1 MSSSSSSS
9 SRSSSPNRSFA
20 EIAAGAD
27 LGDRSKVTPQHV
39 IDKFWGKF
47 TTKNPGKATTV
58 IPSNTYIQAAAKRG
72 NRVTASTTDASYEE
86 AAATCRAKVE
96 KIVKECRRINK
107 KYRDPHFDIE
117 ADLKFGQNDCLQ
129 SLSNVEDS
137 TPGLDMQ
144 PQSVKRVGDIFDKPC
159 FYIDGPTTSDIRQ
172 GRNGDCWLMAALCTL
187 SNKPGLIERL
197 CVAHDQA
204 VGVYGFVFYRDGEW
218 ISEIVD
224 DYLYLTKPDYD
235 ESYLDR
241 VLFDNVERLDPEEA
255 YRRIY
260 QSNSGSLYFAQ
271 CQHPQETWLPLLEKC
286 YAKAHGDYAAIEGG
300 YGGEGIED
308 LTGGVSSELFANDI
322 LDKDYFWN
330 EELLKVN
337 KEFLF
342 SCWTGVWG
350 TGWGDRKGIIELHAY
365 SIQKAVEIDGKRLL
379 KLKNPWG
386 KGEWNGPWSDGSKEW
401 TPEWLTKLDHRFG
414 DDGDF
419 WISYEDLLRKYQ
431 SFDRTR
437 LFTPEWRVT
446 QVWTTLSVPWALD
459 YHDTHFSFTITKPGP
474 VVIVLAQLDDRYFRG
489 LEGQYRFE
497 LTFRVHKA
505 GKSDYVVRSQTPY
518 RMTRSTNVELE
529 LEAGDYEV
537 RVKINATRNESVFPI
552 EKVIKQNA
560 KSRREKLLRIGLTYD
575 LGHCKGR
582 FVETLEEKAARK
594 AHEAELKKK
603 KKDRIRKKL
612 LKDREAAHYLA
623 TKEWA
628 WAEHRRLKKR
638 EKAKLKKAEKKLKK
652 EARKAEKAAARAE
665 KAALEAQAAAEA
677 AEKEV
682 AEKKE
687 KEEKEAES
695 TDKTEKVETTP
706 SSEEKK
712 VESKEEESKPQEP
725 LTPES
730 TADDD
735 VEEKDEEKG
744 DNEEEAKEEE
754 NEENEEKAEEGDDE
768 KEKAEESESESEEE
782 SDTDDGAASSVGSL
796 RDLSERE
803 IQIAVDTYTG
813 DIPSNSESSD
823 SSSSDSDT
831 NEGDD
836 AEKDPWNAV
845 VVAGI
850 RIFHKSLGDDDE
862 GGSSLNLKVIR
873 PIPYGKDNDKV
884 DVENKGKSTKCNT
897 KVLDVDDSA
906 KDATLI
912 GDKKEKIRFIK
923 GEGRRT
929 FTL

>member
-20 EIAAGAD
+20 EIATGAD

-117 ADLKFGQNDCLQ
+117 ADLKFGQNDCLR
-129 SLSNVEDS
+129 SLSNAEDC

-204 VGVYGFVFYRDGEW
+204 VGVYGFVFFRDGEW

-337 KEFLF
+337 EEFLF

-497 LTFRVHKA
+497 LMFRVHKA

-518 RMTRSTNVELE
+518 RMTRSANVELE

-537 RVKINATRNESVFPI
+537 RVKINATRNESIFPI

-582 FVETLEEKAARK
+582 FVETAEEKAARK

-612 LKDREAAHYLA
+612 QKDREAAHYLA

-638 EKAKLKKAEKKLKK
+638 EKAKLKAAAKKLKK

-677 AEKEV
+677 AEKEA
-682 AEKKE
+682 AEE
-687 KEEKEAES
+687 KEKEAES

-735 VEEKDEEKG
+735 VEEKKAEVDEETKEEEKTEEE
-744 DNEEEAKEEE
+744 EEEAAEGDDE
-754 NEENEEKAEEGDDE
+754 EEKAEE
-768 KEKAEESESESEEE
+768 EKAEESESESEEE
-782 SDTDDGAASSVGSL
+782 SDTDDGAASSVGSF

-803 IQIAVDTYTG
+803 IEIAVDAYTG
-813 DIPSNSESSD
+813 DIPSDSESSD
-823 SSSSDSDT
+823 SSSDSDA

-862 GGSSLNLKVIR
+862 DGSSLNLKVIR

-884 DVENKGKSTKCNT
+884 DVENKGKSSKCNT

-912 GDKKEKIRFIK
+912 GDKEKIRFIK

>member
-1 MSSSSSSS
+1 MERPVEYVTSSML
-9 SRSSSPNRSFA
+9 RNQKM
-20 EIAAGAD
+20 
-27 LGDRSKVTPQHV
+27 LTV
-39 IDKFWGKF
+39 
-47 TTKNPGKATTV
+47 PG
-58 IPSNTYIQAAAKRG
+58 
-72 NRVTASTTDASYEE
+72 
-86 AAATCRAKVE
+86 
-96 KIVKECRRINK
+96 
-107 KYRDPHFDIE
+107 
-117 ADLKFGQNDCLQ
+117 
-129 SLSNVEDS
+129 
-137 TPGLDMQ
+137 
-144 PQSVKRVGDIFDKPC
+144 
-159 FYIDGPTTSDIRQ
+159 
-172 GRNGDCWLMAALCTL
+172 
-187 SNKPGLIERL
+187 
-197 CVAHDQA
+197 
-204 VGVYGFVFYRDGEW
+204 
-218 ISEIVD
+218 
-224 DYLYLTKPDYD
+224 
-235 ESYLDR
+235 
-241 VLFDNVERLDPEEA
+241 
-255 YRRIY
+255 
-260 QSNSGSLYFAQ
+260 
-271 CQHPQETWLPLLEKC
+271 
-286 YAKAHGDYAAIEGG
+286 
-300 YGGEGIED
+300 
-308 LTGGVSSELFANDI
+308 
-322 LDKDYFWN
+322 
-330 EELLKVN
+330 
-337 KEFLF
+337 
-342 SCWTGVWG
+342 
-350 TGWGDRKGIIELHAY
+350 
-365 SIQKAVEIDGKRLL
+365 
-379 KLKNPWG
+379 
-386 KGEWNGPWSDGSKEW
+386 DGSKEW

-582 FVETLEEKAARK
+582 FVETPEEKAARK

-638 EKAKLKKAEKKLKK
+638 EKAKLKAAAKKLKK

-677 AEKEV
+677 AEKE
-682 AEKKE
+682 E

-712 VESKEEESKPQEP
+712 VESKEEEPKPQEP

-754 NEENEEKAEEGDDE
+754 KEENEEKAEEGDDE

-782 SDTDDGAASSVGSL
+782 SDTDDGAASSVGSF

-803 IQIAVDTYTG
+803 IQIAVDAYTG
-813 DIPSNSESSD
+813 DIPSDSESSD
-823 SSSSDSDT
+823 SSSDSDT

-850 RIFHKSLGDDDE
+850 RVFHKSLGDDDE
-862 GGSSLNLKVIR
+862 DGSSLNLKVIR
-873 PIPYGKDNDKV
+873 PITYGKDNDKV

>member
-9 SRSSSPNRSFA
+9 SRSSSPNRTSA
-20 EIAAGAD
+20 EAAAD

-72 NRVTASTTDASYEE
+72 NRVSSSTTDASYEE

-117 ADLKFGQNDCLQ
+117 ADLKFGQNECLQ
-129 SLSNVEDS
+129 SLSNTEDD
-137 TPGLDMQ
+137 TPGIDMQ

-172 GRNGDCWLMAALCTL
+172 GRSGDCWLMAALCTL

-241 VLFDNVERLDPEEA
+241 VLFGDVEHLDPEEA

-286 YAKAHGDYAAIEGG
+286 YAKAHGDYAAIDGG
-300 YGGEGIED
+300 FGGEGIED

-337 KEFLF
+337 NEFLF
-342 SCWTGVWG
+342 GCSTGIWG
-350 TGWGDRKGIIELHAY
+350 NGWGDRKGILELHAY

-431 SFDRTR
+431 SFERTR

-446 QVWTTLSVPWALD
+446 QLWTTLSVPWALD

-474 VVIVLAQLDDRYFRG
+474 VVIVLAQLDERYFRG
-489 LEGQYRFE
+489 LQGQYSFE
-497 LTFRVHKA
+497 MTFRVHKA

-537 RVKINATRNESVFPI
+537 RVKINATRDESVFPI

-560 KSRREKLLRIGLTYD
+560 KTRREKLLRIGLTYD

-582 FVETLEEKAARK
+582 FVETPEEKAARK

-612 LKDREAAHYLA
+612 LKDREAAHYMA
-623 TKEWA
+623 TKDWA

-638 EKAKLKKAEKKLKK
+638 EKAKLKKEAKKLKK
-652 EARKAEKAAARAE
+652 EARKAEKAAA
-665 KAALEAQAAAEA
+665 EAQAAAEA
-677 AEKEV
+677 AEKEA

-687 KEEKEAES
+687 EKGS
-695 TDKTEKVETTP
+695 R
-706 SSEEKK
+706 EKK
-712 VESKEEESKPQEP
+712 VETKEKESKPQEP

-730 TADDD
+730 TADDG
-735 VEEKDEEKG
+735 VEEKEAEEDE
-744 DNEEEAKEEE
+744 EEE
-754 NEENEEKAEEGDDE
+754 NEEEDEEGDDE
-768 KEKAEESESESEEE
+768 EEEDEEEEEESEDE
-782 SDTDDGAASSVGSL
+782 SDTDDGAATSVGSL

-803 IQIAVDTYTG
+803 IQIAVDGYTG
-813 DIPSNSESSD
+813 DIPSDSESSD
-823 SSSSDSDT
+823 SSSSSESDT
-831 NEGDD
+831 NEGDE

-850 RIFHKSLGDDDE
+850 RIFHKGLGDDDE
-862 GGSSLNLKVIR
+862 EGSSLNLKVIR

-884 DVENKGKSTKCNT
+884 DVENKGKSTTCAT

-912 GDKKEKIRFIK
+912 GNKKEKIRFIK
-923 GEGRRT
+923 GEARRT

>member
-129 SLSNVEDS
+129 SLSNVEDC

-582 FVETLEEKAARK
+582 FVETPEEKAARK

-638 EKAKLKKAEKKLKK
+638 EKAKLKAAAKKLKK

-665 KAALEAQAAAEA
+665 KAALEAQTAAEA
-677 AEKEV
+677 A
-682 AEKKE
+682 E

-735 VEEKDEEKG
+735 VEEKDEEKS

-754 NEENEEKAEEGDDE
+754 KEENEEKAEEGDDE

-782 SDTDDGAASSVGSL
+782 SDTDDGAASSVGSF

-803 IQIAVDTYTG
+803 IQIAVDAYTG
-813 DIPSNSESSD
+813 DIPSDSESSD
-823 SSSSDSDT
+823 SSSDSDT

-850 RIFHKSLGDDDE
+850 RVFHKSLGDDDE
-862 GGSSLNLKVIR
+862 DGSSLNLKVIR
-873 PIPYGKDNDKV
+873 PITYGKDNDKV

>member
-129 SLSNVEDS
+129 SLSNLEDY

-350 TGWGDRKGIIELHAY
+350 NGWGDRKGIIELHAY

-518 RMTRSTNVELE
+518 RMTRSANVELE

-628 WAEHRRLKKR
+628 WTEHRRLKKR
-638 EKAKLKKAEKKLKK
+638 EKAKLKAAAKKLKK

-665 KAALEAQAAAEA
+665 KAAEEAKAAAEA
-677 AEKEV
+677 AEKEA
-682 AEKKE
+682 AEQKE
-687 KEEKEAES
+687 KGEKAPES
-695 TDKTEKVETTP
+695 TDEAKKAEDTP
-706 SSEEKK
+706 SVEEKK

-735 VEEKDEEKG
+735 VEEKDEKKAEV
-744 DNEEEAKEEE
+744 DEETKEEE
-754 NEENEEKAEEGDDE
+754 KTEEEEEEAEEGDDE

-803 IQIAVDTYTG
+803 IQIAVDAYTG
-813 DIPSNSESSD
+813 DIPSDSESSD
-823 SSSSDSDT
+823 SSSDSDT

-850 RIFHKSLGDDDE
+850 RIFHKGLGDDDE
-862 GGSSLNLKVIR
+862 DGSSLNLKVIR
-873 PIPYGKDNDKV
+873 PIPSGKDNDKV

>member
-27 LGDRSKVTPQHV
+27 LVDRSKVTPQHV
-39 IDKFWGKF
+39 IDKFWGRF

-129 SLSNVEDS
+129 SLSNVEDY

-204 VGVYGFVFYRDGEW
+204 VGVYGFVFFRDGEW

-350 TGWGDRKGIIELHAY
+350 NGWGDRKGIIELHAY

-518 RMTRSTNVELE
+518 RMTRSANVELE

-552 EKVIKQNA
+552 EKVIKQNV

-582 FVETLEEKAARK
+582 FVETPEEKAARK

-612 LKDREAAHYLA
+612 IKDREAAHYLA

-638 EKAKLKKAEKKLKK
+638 EKAKLKAAAKKLKK

-665 KAALEAQAAAEA
+665 KAAEEAKVAAEA
-677 AEKEV
+677 AEKEA

-695 TDKTEKVETTP
+695 TEKTEKVEATP

-735 VEEKDEEKG
+735 VEEKDEKKAEG
-744 DNEEEAKEEE
+744 DEETKEG
-754 NEENEEKAEEGDDE
+754 EEKAEEEAAEGDDE
-768 KEKAEESESESEEE
+768 KEKAEESEAESEEE
-782 SDTDDGAASSVGSL
+782 SDTDDGAASTVGSL

-803 IQIAVDTYTG
+803 LQIAVDAYTG
-813 DIPSNSESSD
+813 DIPSDSEESSD
-823 SSSSDSDT
+823 SSSDSDT

-862 GGSSLNLKVIR
+862 DGSSLNLKVIR

-884 DVENKGKSTKCNT
+884 DVENKGKSAKCAT
-897 KVLDVDDSA
+897 QVLDVDDSA

-912 GDKKEKIRFIK
+912 GDKEKNRFIK